1 MRGGRRALRTA
12 VGVWLLVGVASGGI
26 AGARGT
32 TGHLGSKKATLCSQA
47 SDCEHC
53 FLRMECYSL
62 PKQDPICYPCGWC
75 AEKGAWGADQ
85 AGTCERI
92 DAPDVSFCVSDTPD
106 PFPNP
111 QDDAY
116 CPNTVC
122 NVTAA
127 NSTKKDDVCAC
138 DFNECPFVSL
148 LLRLL
153 RLEGFYVLVVLVI
166 LITIGVFSVC
176 NTLVWFRA
184 PPPGIILVRDR
195 AEDEDSLQDR
205 EEREEREREGESA
218 ASEAPGASSDYRRM
232 PQK

>member
-1 MRGGRRALRTA
+1 MRTA

-153 RLEGFYVLVVLVI
+153 RLEGFYVLVVLVPSPRPRTPV
-166 LITIGVFSVC
+166 LSSRRSAG
-176 NTLVWFRA
+176 LVA
-184 PPPGIILVRDR
+184 SLVS
-195 AEDEDSLQDR
+195 SLWL
-205 EEREEREREGESA
+205 A
-218 ASEAPGASSDYRRM
+218 
-232 PQK
+232 